1 MTIYIFVTQ
10 TSTLM
15 LSIHSLPSNSP
26 ATHRAPMTYP
36 FWGGASISSVTV
48 FAPFLV
54 SLSAILGVMYDL
66 HVILYF

>member
-1 MTIYIFVTQ
+1 MYIFVTQ

-26 ATHRAPMTYP
+26 AIHRAPMTYP

-48 FAPFLV
+48 IMDEPLAALRQKAF
-54 SLSAILGVMYDL
+54 SS
-66 HVILYF
+66 